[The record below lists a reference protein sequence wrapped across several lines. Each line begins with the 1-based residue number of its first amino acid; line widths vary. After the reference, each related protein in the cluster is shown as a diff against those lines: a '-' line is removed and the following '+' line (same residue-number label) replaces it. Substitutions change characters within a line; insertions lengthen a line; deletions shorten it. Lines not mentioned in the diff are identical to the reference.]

1 MSEVV
6 GQEGQKDENQNDNKE
21 DENPNL
27 DSDSPKDQENE
38 KNRDSLTELLVSSND
53 EGLEISHASKESDV
67 VTDEKVES
75 TLLIKSGN
83 EDLPKEQ
90 GPTNADE
97 SGVTY
102 TVELPPSSPEESEDT
117 KLEGAPS
124 QSTEAPEES
133 NKDKMLPSP
142 SKEAPKDEMMISD
155 SLPSDRKEREQMV
168 TSDFMVEI
176 GENTG
181 LFFVFSQVSV
191 GDGNLFLKKA
201 KRWYYD

>member
-6 GQEGQKDENQNDNKE
+6 GQEGQKDENQNDNKVE
-21 DENPNL
+21 ENPNL

-38 KNRDSLTELLVSSND
+38 KNRDSLREETELLVSSND
-53 EGLEISHASKESDV
+53 EGLEISHASKEPDV

-90 GPTNADE
+90 EPTNADE
-97 SGVTY
+97 PGGTY
-102 TVELPPSSPEESEDT
+102 IVELPPSSPEESEYT

-124 QSTEAPEES
+124 QSTEASEES

-142 SKEAPKDEMMISD
+142 SKEDDDI
-155 SLPSDRKEREQMV
+155 
-168 TSDFMVEI
+168 
-176 GENTG
+176 
-181 LFFVFSQVSV
+181 
-191 GDGNLFLKKA
+191 
-201 KRWYYD
+201 